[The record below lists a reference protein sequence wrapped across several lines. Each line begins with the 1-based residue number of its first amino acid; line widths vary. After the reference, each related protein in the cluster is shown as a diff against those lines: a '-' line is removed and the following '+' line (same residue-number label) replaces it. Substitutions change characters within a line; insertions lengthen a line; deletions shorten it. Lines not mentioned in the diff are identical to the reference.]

1 MFYSSWAKYKNTKMI
16 HDVLK
21 RNLVLKTIFAAVPT
35 RRLLLSL
42 SGLCLLSC
50 SWHGLAQDGG
60 DHTYTS
66 DAIEK
71 GSRIYIQQCSL
82 CHGVGGDWVEG
93 INLSIGRFK
102 TVVTDNDIKRVIS
115 EGQGEGRMPAFDMN
129 PGQLNN
135 IVAYLRAG
143 FHPFDVN
150 IRLGNAEQGKL
161 LFYGKGNCSD
171 CHRVHGS
178 GPRTAP
184 DLSEIGL
191 IRTPGALQRSIV
203 EPDESLLPINRAVNI
218 IMLNEEI
225 ISGRRLNEDTYSV
238 QLIDSNEQLRSL
250 LKTEIAVYKLSA
262 TATHKPTSLNDDEVA
277 DLVGYL
283 STLRGQL

>member
-1 MFYSSWAKYKNTKMI
+1 MI
-16 HDVLK
+16 HHIQKLNFLFTAMLTAVLI
-21 RNLVLKTIFAAVPT
+21 RMPT
-35 RRLLLSL
+35 RRLLLHL
-42 SGLCLLSC
+42 LGVCLLSC

-66 DAIEK
+66 EAIEK
-71 GSRIYIQQCSL
+71 GSRIYSQQCSL
-82 CHGVGGDWVEG
+82 CHGVGGDWVDG

-102 TVVTDNDIKRVIS
+102 TVITDADIKRVIS
-115 EGQGEGRMPAFDMN
+115 GGLGEGRMPAFDMK
-129 PGQLNN
+129 PEQLNH

-161 LFYGKGNCSD
+161 LFYGKGNCSG
-171 CHRVHGS
+171 CHRVHGA
-178 GPRTAP
+178 GPRMAP

-191 IRTPGALQRSIV
+191 TRTPGALQRSIM

-225 ISGRRLNEDTYSV
+225 ITGRRLNEDTYSV

-250 LKTEIAVYKLSA
+250 LKTDIAVYELSA
-262 TATHKPTSLNDDEVA
+262 TATHKPTHLNDDEVA
-277 DLVGYL
+277 DVIGYL